1 MRQQI
6 RFLTH
11 ALGRRETL
19 KYLSIAAVGATV
31 APLTGCSGSTLA
43 FKKFAAGTWEVTM
56 DGLEKA
62 PEVTV
67 TVADGKWTFAPK
79 NGDQDRQTEGTWSL
93 SGTTLT
99 LKETG
104 DAEWF
109 FNEGSEGVG
118 LGIPEKV
125 NTDEVPESF
134 KWRYESADEMDVP
147 LSWDKK
153 TQTLTLTGT
162 GSDKKPFTIK
172 AKKQEK

>member
-11 ALGRRETL
+11 ALGRRETI
-19 KYLSIAAVGATV
+19 KYLSIAAAGAV
-31 APLTGCSGSTLA
+31 IAPLTGCSGSTLA
-43 FKKFAAGTWEVTM
+43 FKKFATGTWDVTM

-62 PEVTV
+62 SDVTV
-67 TVADGKWTFAPK
+67 TVEDGKWKLVPK
-79 NGDQDRQTEGTWSL
+79 DGDQDRQTEGTWSL
-93 SGTTLT
+93 SGTSLT

-109 FNEGSEGVG
+109 FSKDSEGVG
-118 LGIPEKV
+118 LG
-125 NTDEVPESF
+125 VPE
-134 KWRYESADEMDVP
+134 WRYENADELDVP

-162 GSDKKPFTIK
+162 DYSKKPFTIN

>member
-11 ALGRRETL
+11 ALGRRETI
-19 KYLSIAAVGATV
+19 KYLSIAAVGAAI

-43 FKKFAAGTWEVTM
+43 FKKFAAGTWDVTM

-62 PEVTV
+62 PDITV
-67 TVADGKWTFAPK
+67 TVEDGKWKFVPK
-79 NGDQDRQTEGTWSL
+79 NGDQDRQTEGTWTL
-93 SGTTLT
+93 SGTSLT

-109 FNEGSEGVG
+109 FSKDSEGVG
-118 LGIPEKV
+118 LGVPEEV
-125 NTDEVPESF
+125 NTDEIPKSL
-134 KWRYESADEMDVP
+134 KWRYENAEELDVP

-162 GSDKKPFTIK
+162 DYSKKPFTIK
-172 AKKQEK
+172 AKKQDK

>member
-6 RFLTH
+6 RFLAH
-11 ALGRRETL
+11 VLGRRETI
-19 KYLSIAAVGATV
+19 KYLSIAAVGAAI

-43 FKKFAAGTWEVTM
+43 FKKFAAGTWDVTM

-62 PEVTV
+62 PDITV
-67 TVADGKWTFAPK
+67 TVEDGKWKFVPK
-79 NGDQDRQTEGTWSL
+79 NGDQDRQTEGTWTL
-93 SGTTLT
+93 SGTSLT

-109 FNEGSEGVG
+109 FKKDSEGVG
-118 LGIPEKV
+118 MGVPEEV
-125 NTDEVPESF
+125 NTDEIPKSF
-134 KWRYESADEMDVP
+134 KWRYENDEELDVP

-162 GSDKKPFTIK
+162 DSNEKPFTIN

>member
-11 ALGRRETL
+11 ALGRRETI
-19 KYLSIAAVGATV
+19 KYLSITAAGAV
-31 APLTGCSGSTLA
+31 IAPLTGCSGSTLA
-43 FKKFAAGTWEVTM
+43 FKKFATGTWDVTM

-62 PEVTV
+62 SDVTV
-67 TVADGKWTFAPK
+67 TVEDGKWKFVPK
-79 NGDQDRQTEGTWSL
+79 DGDLDRQTEGTWSL
-93 SGTTLT
+93 SGTSLT

-109 FNEGSEGVG
+109 FSKDSEGVG
-118 LGIPEKV
+118 LGVPEEV
-125 NTDEVPESF
+125 NTDEIPKSL
-134 KWRYESADEMDVP
+134 KWRYENAEELDVP

-162 GSDKKPFTIK
+162 DYSKKPFTIK
-172 AKKQEK
+172 AKKQDK

>member
-6 RFLTH
+6 RFLAH
-11 ALGRRETL
+11 VLGRRETI
-19 KYLSIAAVGATV
+19 KYLSIAAVGAAI

-43 FKKFAAGTWEVTM
+43 FKKFAAGTWDVTM

-62 PEVTV
+62 PDITV
-67 TVADGKWTFAPK
+67 TVEDGKWKFVPK
-79 NGDQDRQTEGTWSL
+79 NGDQDRQTEGTWTL
-93 SGTTLT
+93 SGTSLT

-109 FNEGSEGVG
+109 FKKDSEGVG
-118 LGIPEKV
+118 MGVPEEV
-125 NTDEVPESF
+125 NTDEIPKSF
-134 KWRYESADEMDVP
+134 KWRYENDEELDDP

-162 GSDKKPFTIK
+162 DSNEKPFTIN